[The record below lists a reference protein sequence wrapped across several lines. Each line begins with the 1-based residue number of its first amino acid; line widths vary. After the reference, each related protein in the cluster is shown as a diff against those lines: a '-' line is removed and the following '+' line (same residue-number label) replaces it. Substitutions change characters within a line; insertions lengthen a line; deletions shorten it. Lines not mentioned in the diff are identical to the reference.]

1 MKKAINYLVLCAMLA
16 ILIPRLSFALA
27 IEDITDKSSD
37 VYQDLTATGSHFYML
52 GVLFQQ
58 PSKYLCQISQT
69 NYKQFANF
77 MANASATSVPYMAD
91 IKEEV
96 CSSEDRKTLL
106 TVEAKQESKD
116 SPLNVTVWKDERAK
130 SSGTTVIDVEV
141 ETETSTTNP
150 WGEVTYNVEVA
161 SNNSKL
167 LFKNYGKSKK
177 LQDGSVSVQGA
188 FMLETSLIN
197 QSYVVGQERQWF
209 SGDLT
214 HREDDSGEG
223 TIVFKNFNPEQY
235 ARLQAE
241 LGLAK
246 ADGVGDASY
255 PNGRPYVIIVA
266 DIAYNSDSLKYRQ
279 STDLPFIAGAGGDGA
294 GGEFESCVSRKIGWE
309 YVESYGVYDSSGA
322 KSTDAFTATYID
334 DSGAIIGITTYPDG
348 KIETDEPPLCRAW
361 GDGSDIGFNG
371 EEGACLGLERAN
383 NGRPFTSLELPNF
396 SFITRD
402 SDGAEF
408 LVKHL
413 LKRVVNGVVDD
424 SLCAGLTIPQPRI
437 VPNHLFF
444 SETALTHKPP
454 SSGAVMVSSFPDG
467 ASDRN
472 FVEKAYGPWLDEDD
486 DGVLNYLDAFPT
498 DPNKNK
504 DLDGDGIDDS
514 EDNSDDRSTYNFSD
528 GHSTDPTEYVSG
540 SMAPAE

>member
-1 MKKAINYLVLCAMLA
+1 MKKINYLVLCAMLA
-16 ILIPRLSFALA
+16 ILIPRLSLALSLD
-27 IEDITDKSSD
+27 DITDKSSD
-37 VYQDLTATGSHFYML
+37 VYQNLTATGSHFFML

-91 IKEEV
+91 INEEV
-96 CSSEDRKTLL
+96 CASEDRKTLL
-106 TVEAKQESKD
+106 TVEAKQASKD

-130 SSGTTVIDVEV
+130 SSGGTTVYNVEV
-141 ETETSTTNP
+141 ETETSATNP

-161 SNNSKL
+161 SDDSKL

-188 FMLETSLIN
+188 FMLETSLID

-223 TIVFKNFNPEQY
+223 TIVFKNFNPGAY
-235 ARLQAE
+235 TSM
-241 LGLAK
+241 G
-246 ADGVGDASY
+246 GIGDASY
-255 PNGRPYVIIVA
+255 PNGRPYVIIVT
-266 DIAYNSDSLKYRQ
+266 DIAYNSESLKYRQ
-279 STDLPFIAGAGGDGA
+279 STDFPFLPEASGDGL
-294 GGEFESCVSRKIGWE
+294 GGELESCVSRKVGWE
-309 YVESYGVYDSSGA
+309 YVEDYGVYDSSGA
-322 KSTDAFTATYID
+322 KNTDAFTATYID
-334 DSGAIIGITTYPDG
+334 ENGDSIGINKNSGDSIG
-348 KIETDEPPLCRAW
+348 TDRPPLCRAW
-361 GDGSDIGFNG
+361 SDGSDIGFNG
-371 EEGACLGLERAN
+371 EGGACLGLERSN
-383 NGRPFTSLELPNF
+383 NARPFPSVELPNF

-402 SDGAEF
+402 SDGSEF

-424 SLCAGLTIPQPRI
+424 SLCEGLTIPDTRTA
-437 VPNHLFF
+437 PNHLFF

-472 FVEKAYGPWLDEDD
+472 FVEKAYSPLLDEDD
-486 DGVLNYLDAFPT
+486 DGVLNYSDAFPT

-540 SMAPAE
+540 SMAPVE

>member
-1 MKKAINYLVLCAMLA
+1 VKKAINYLVLCAMLA

-77 MANASATSVPYMAD
+77 MANASATSVPYKVD

-116 SPLNVTVWKDERAK
+116 SPLNVKVWSDQRAK
-130 SSGTTVIDVEV
+130 SSGTSVWDIEV
-141 ETETSTTNP
+141 ETETSATNP
-150 WGEVTYNVEVA
+150 WGEITYNVEVA
-161 SNNSKL
+161 SNDSKL

-188 FMLETSLIN
+188 FLLETSLIN

-223 TIVFKNFNPEQY
+223 TIVFKNFNPELY
-235 ARLQAE
+235 ANAN
-241 LGLAK
+241 GIG
-246 ADGVGDASY
+246 DGSY
-255 PNGRPYVIIVA
+255 PHGRPYVIIVA
-266 DIAYNSDSLKYRQ
+266 DIAYNSESLKFRTKIDY
-279 STDLPFIAGAGGDGA
+279 PFFAQDGGDGA
-294 GGEFESCVSRKIGWE
+294 GGQIESCVSRKIGWE

-322 KSTDAFTATYID
+322 KSTDAFSATYID
-334 DSGAIIGITTYPDG
+334 ENGDSIGITNNPDG
-348 KIETDEPPLCRAW
+348 SIETDRPQLCRAW
-361 GDGSDIGFNG
+361 SDGSDIGFNG
-371 EEGACLGLERAN
+371 EGGACLGLERAN
-383 NGRPFTSLELPNF
+383 NGRLFPSVELPNF

-413 LKRVVNGVVDD
+413 LKRGVNGVVDD

-444 SETALTHKPP
+444 SGTALTHKPP